1 MRQMSELPRHHS
13 TEADP
18 AERGAGLGRAHAERI
33 HAALAT
39 YEQLFAGCGLSRSDV
54 AALGDQALDRIGEL
68 DPGLRSE
75 IEGMAA
81 GSGADPA
88 LLGALNARTE
98 VLAGH
103 ECTTVACLGDVT
115 RDGGPLGAQTWDWH
129 RELAPAAIVW
139 TIDHPDGR
147 RVQTLTEAGIVGK
160 IGVSD
165 AGVAVLLN
173 ILGHRNDGPPI
184 GTPVHALARHVLD
197 RAAGAVEALQI
208 LAGAKVSA
216 SSSVTVVADD
226 ADGGVVCSVELW
238 PGGPGFVTPNAE
250 GRLVHTNHFLTHPAA
265 EGDTMVKLGPDSVL
279 RHDLAGRRLARLQAG
294 AIDAD
299 ALRGV
304 LTSHRGGPGAI
315 CAHPPE
321 GAVLGEGW
329 QTLATVTVDPARRA
343 LAVRPGGPCGQ
354 ADRTAAAAMQSA
366 SRQGSPAS

>member
-1 MRQMSELPRHHS
+1 
-13 TEADP
+13 
-18 AERGAGLGRAHAERI
+18 
-33 HAALAT
+33 
-39 YEQLFAGCGLSRSDV
+39 
-54 AALGDQALDRIGEL
+54 
-68 DPGLRSE
+68 
-75 IEGMAA
+75 MAA
-81 GSGADPA
+81 GSGAD
-88 LLGALNARTE
+88 LSMLGALNARTE

-129 RELAPAAIVW
+129 RELAPAVIVW

-173 ILGHRNDGPPI
+173 ILGHRDDGPPI

-197 RAAGAVEALQI
+197 RATGAVEALQI
-208 LAGAKVSA
+208 LAAASVSA
-216 SSSVTVVADD
+216 SSSVTIVADD

-238 PGGPGFVTPNAE
+238 PGGPSFVTPNAE

-265 EGDTMVKLGPDSVL
+265 DGDTMVRQGPDSVL
-279 RHDLAGRRLARLQAG
+279 RHDLAGRRLARLEAG
-294 AIDAD
+294 AIDGA
-299 ALRGV
+299 ALREV

-321 GAVLGEGW
+321 GAVLGEA
-329 QTLATVTVDPARRA
+329 LADAGHDHRRPRAPNARRPPGRALRSGGEHGPGREAVGLAPGQRRQLNPDRHPQRVDPAGDADRRPAGDVEDLGQPAHRAWSRRPSRFRRRRRA
-343 LAVRPGGPCGQ
+343 GCRWW
-354 ADRTAAAAMQSA
+354 AA
-366 SRQGSPAS
+366 